1 VLFRPSYHIFGNTH
15 LSYLNLGFTFHI
27 PLASIAHH
35 FYKYLLGLSNSTG
48 NSVVLE
54 CYDVPEAQK
63 FLGMS
68 YMPIRVLN
76 IFNDYKNKTELGL

>member
-1 VLFRPSYHIFGNTH
+1 
-15 LSYLNLGFTFHI
+15 
-27 PLASIAHH
+27 
-35 FYKYLLGLSNSTG
+35 
-48 NSVVLE
+48 
-54 CYDVPEAQK
+54 VPEAQK